1 MLRPVVVGAAIFAGC
16 GLLFTTFWVGRLS
29 MGRVGVSTAGSDTT
43 DLRQDVAELRAV
55 TERIDH
61 SLARLSERVG
71 SASLSATAT
80 GVAPPAS
87 CQCPTAAK
95 VDDPALRAEA
105 ERAHPVMQE
114 AEALV
119 GASIIHGTW
128 TERDIVRFRELSRE
142 ASDLNWVPLMQ
153 KVDQAINEGRLRP
166 DPDLVEF
173 H

>member
-1 MLRPVVVGAAIFAGC
+1 MVVGAAIFAGC

-29 MGRVGVSTAGSDTT
+29 MGRVGVSTAGGDTT
-43 DLRQDVAELRAV
+43 DLRQEVAELRVV

-61 SLARLSERVG
+61 GLARLNERVG

-80 GVAPPAS
+80 GVAPPVS

-95 VDDPALRAEA
+95 VDDPAARAEA

-119 GASIIHGTW
+119 GASVVHGTW

-153 KVDQAINEGRLRP
+153 KIDQAINEGRLRP
-166 DPDLVEF
+166 DPDLVDF